1 MVDAGPGS
9 LRFSRSDQERLFVAL
24 VMSLLIH
31 LVLWGGYEVGKKY
44 GWWQHL
50 HMPSWRHQVVKKIL
64 PAQKPAEQDTPPTI
78 FVEVTQPDATPPK
91 NTMYYSD
98 KNSHAA
104 NPDEDNN
111 SNQPKLN
118 GRQTDSPK
126 LEDVARLSKA
136 QPPAAQ
142 AQPLQPSPESA
153 PAPAEESSPLN
164 MGDQNLKKL
173 AMKKAAQQPPAQPP
187 KKPRTL
193 KEALEQNHLP
203 GLQMRQDG
211 AAHHHPG
218 PPSFDAKETAFGN
231 YDRDVIDAVTER
243 WYSLLDQQKFAQDRT
258 GRVVVQFKLEY
269 DGTVRDVEVLDNN
282 VGDVLSYVCQTAIE
296 NAAPFAKWPDE
307 MRQAIGANYREIK
320 FTFDYY

>member
-31 LVLWGGYEVGKKY
+31 LVIWGGFEVGKKY

-50 HMPSWRHQVVKKIL
+50 HMPSWAHQVVKKIQ
-64 PAQKPAEQDTPPTI
+64 PAPKPTQQDTQPTI
-78 FVEVTQPDATPPK
+78 FVEVDQPEATPPK

-98 KNSHAA
+98 KNSRAA

-118 GRQTDSPK
+118 GKQTDSPK
-126 LEDVARLSKA
+126 LEDAPRLSKA
-136 QPPAAQ
+136 QPPASQ
-142 AQPLQPSPESA
+142 AQPLQPSPE
-153 PAPAEESSPLN
+153 PPQEPAEDSSPLN
-164 MGDQNLKKL
+164 TGDQSLKKL

-187 KKPRTL
+187 KPRTL

-203 GLQMRQDG
+203 GLQMHQDG
-211 AAHHHPG
+211 AAHHRLTS
-218 PPSFDAKETAFGN
+218 SFDAKATPFGD
-231 YDRDVIDAVTER
+231 YDRNVIYAVTER
-243 WYSLLDQQKFAQDRT
+243 WYSLLDQQNFAQDRT

-269 DGTVRDVEVLDNN
+269 DGTVRDVEVLDNT
-282 VGDVLSYVCQTAIE
+282 VGDVLSYVCQAAIE
-296 NAAPFAKWPDE
+296 NAAPFGKWPDE